1 MTTSAETGVDWMW
14 WVGQTLG
21 FMGIAV
27 ILWSHWSRQRRTTVV
42 RNAVA
47 SVILSASYLFLG
59 MPGTAA
65 IPAIAAVRGWML
77 ARPDEPA
84 WVRGR
89 WWTPAFVTA
98 IWVAYL
104 GLNGIPTWWA
114 AWLPILGSG
123 LVIVALSL
131 RDVLHVKAVMFFG
144 VATWVTYEI
153 AFGLWGVLGGEVIG
167 LGLIGTAFVMILRQ
181 RRALAGSALPVGQ
194 GTYRR
199 DLS

>member
-1 MTTSAETGVDWMW
+1 MDWMW

-59 MPGTAA
+59 MPGTAE

-181 RRALAGSALPVGQ
+181 RRASVGSALPVGQ
-194 GTYRR
+194 GTYLR